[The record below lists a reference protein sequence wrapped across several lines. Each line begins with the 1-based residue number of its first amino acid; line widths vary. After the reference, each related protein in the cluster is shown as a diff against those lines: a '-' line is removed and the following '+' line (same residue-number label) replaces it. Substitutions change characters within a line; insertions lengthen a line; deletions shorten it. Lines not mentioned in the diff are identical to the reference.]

1 MKRSLDYLLLFYN
14 EGKPLQLKEVS
25 IALNVKPPSALETL
39 NNLVKKGYL
48 KKVKRGTFIITEK
61 GEDYIR
67 EIIWKHA
74 VLEHLFLNFNLGTKN
89 LCEIVSKIEE
99 YFSKDI
105 IEKIC
110 EKFNHPYKCPHDY
123 VVPHSGRK
131 KLEKYKYCKVY

>member
-14 EGKPLQLKEVS
+14 KGKPLQLKEVS

-74 VLEHLFLNFNLGTKN
+74 VLEHLFLNFNLGTKKFMRN
-89 LCEIVSKIEE
+89 SKQDRRILFQG
-99 YFSKDI
+99 YYRKNMR
-105 IEKIC
+105 KIR
-110 EKFNHPYKCPHDY
+110 
-123 VVPHSGRK
+123 SS
-131 KLEKYKYCKVY
+131 